1 MKVGDLAMS
10 NERKVEKTFV
20 DLFAGVGGFRLG
32 MEAAGHKCVGFVEI
46 DKYAR
51 ISYTA
56 IHQTEGEFEGH
67 DITSISD
74 DVIRSIGRVDI
85 ITGGFPCQAFSIAG
99 KRRGFEDTRGTLF
112 FEIMRW
118 ATVLKPETLF
128 LENVPGLLSHD
139 EGITFETILR
149 KMDEAGYDAE
159 WDCLNACQFGV
170 PQSRERIF
178 LVGHSRK
185 GRRRKVF
192 PIERCNEQAN
202 LERINKINRI
212 YNHSQVLFP
221 NSEEAFSFAQKMTC
235 IPVLSPEREE
245 ERQNGRRFK
254 TQGEPAFTL
263 TAQDRHGIILSGE
276 LEGTGREQSN
286 RVYSEKGLAPTLTT
300 MQGGGQEPKVMIEG
314 NINPSRIGM
323 NGNVFSDEGL
333 SPTITTNKGEG
344 LKIRIREATKKGYA
358 EAAKYDGINLSMPES
373 ETRRGR
379 VAKQMTSTLDT
390 GCQQGVVVEE
400 IRIRKL
406 TPRECWRLQGFP
418 DWAYDAA
425 AKVNSNSQLYKQ
437 AGNSVAV
444 PVIVAI
450 AERL

>member
-10 NERKVEKTFV
+10 NERKVVKTFV

-51 ISYTA
+51 TSYTA

-74 DVIRSIGRVDI
+74 DLIRSIGRVDI

-118 ATVLKPETLF
+118 AAILKPETLF

-149 KMDEAGYDAE
+149 KMDAAGYDAE

-178 LVGHSRK
+178 LIGHSRK
-185 GRRRKVF
+185 GCRRKVF
-192 PIERCNEQAN
+192 PLERCNEQAN
-202 LERINKINRI
+202 LERIKKINRI
-212 YNHSQVLFP
+212 NNHSQVLFP
-221 NSEEAFSFAQKMTC
+221 KSEEAFSFAQKTTC

-245 ERQNGRRFK
+245 KRQNGRRFK

-263 TAQDRHGIILSGE
+263 TAQDRHGIILS
-276 LEGTGREQSN
+276 S
-286 RVYSEKGLAPTLTT
+286 
-300 MQGGGQEPKVMIEG
+300 EPKSKVLLEG
-314 NINPSRIGM
+314 NINPSSKGM

-400 IRIRKL
+400 MRIRKL
-406 TPRECWRLQGFP
+406 TPLECWRLQGFP
-418 DWAYDAA
+418 DWAFAAA

-437 AGNSVAV
+437 AGNSVAI

-450 AERL
+450 AESL

>member
-32 MEAAGHKCVGFVEI
+32 MEAAGHKCVGYVEI

-51 ISYTA
+51 ISYNA

-85 ITGGFPCQAFSIAG
+85 IAGGFPCQAFSIAG

-118 ATVLKPETLF
+118 ATVLKPKTLF

-159 WDCLNACQFGV
+159 WDCLNACHFGV
-170 PQSRERIF
+170 SQSRERIF

-202 LERINKINRI
+202 LERIKKINRI
-212 YNHSQVLFP
+212 NNHSQVLFSK
-221 NSEEAFSFAQKMTC
+221 SEEAFSFVQKTTC
-235 IPVLSPEREE
+235 IPILSPEREE
-245 ERQNGRRFK
+245 KR
-254 TQGEPAFTL
+254 
-263 TAQDRHGIILSGE
+263 
-276 LEGTGREQSN
+276 
-286 RVYSEKGLAPTLTT
+286 LAPTLTT
-300 MQGGGQEPKVMIEG
+300 MQGGGQEPKVLL
-314 NINPSRIGM
+314 
-323 NGNVFSDEGL
+323 V
-333 SPTITTNKGEG
+333 
-344 LKIRIREATKKGYA
+344 REATKKGYA

-418 DWAYDAA
+418 DWAFDAA

-450 AERL
+450 AENL

>member
-1 MKVGDLAMS
+1 MS
-10 NERKVEKTFV
+10 NERKEEKTFV

-32 MEAAGHKCVGFVEI
+32 MEAAGHKCVGYVEI

-51 ISYTA
+51 TSYNA
-56 IHQTEGEFEGH
+56 IHQTEGEFKGH

-74 DVIRSIGRVDI
+74 DLIRSIGRVDI

-159 WDCLNACQFGV
+159 WDCLNACHFGV

-178 LVGHSRK
+178 LIGHSRK

-212 YNHSQVLFP
+212 NNHSQVLFRH
-221 NSEEAFSFAQKMTC
+221 SEEAFSFVQKTTC

-245 ERQNGRRFK
+245 KRQNGRRFK
-254 TQGEPAFTL
+254 TQGEPAFTI
-263 TAQDRHGIILSGE
+263 TAQDRHGIIVSGE

-286 RVYSEKGLAPTLTT
+286 RVYSEKGLAPTLST
-300 MQGGGQEPKVMIEG
+300 MQGGGQEPKVLL
-314 NINPSRIGM
+314 
-323 NGNVFSDEGL
+323 V
-333 SPTITTNKGEG
+333 
-344 LKIRIREATKKGYA
+344 REATKKGYA

-418 DWAYDAA
+418 DWAFEAA

-437 AGNSVAV
+437 AGNSVAI

>member
-32 MEAAGHKCVGFVEI
+32 MEAAGHKCVGYVEI

-51 ISYTA
+51 TSYNA
-56 IHQTEGEFEGH
+56 IHQTEGEFKGH
-67 DITSISD
+67 DITSIAD
-74 DVIRSIGRVDI
+74 DVIRSVGRVDI
-85 ITGGFPCQAFSIAG
+85 ITGGFPCQAFSVAG

-159 WDCLNACQFGV
+159 WDCLNACHFGV

-202 LERINKINRI
+202 LERIKKINRI
-212 YNHSQVLFP
+212 NNHSQVLFSK
-221 NSEEAFSFAQKMTC
+221 SEEAFSFVQKTTC
-235 IPVLSPEREE
+235 IPILSPEREE
-245 ERQNGRRFK
+245 KRQNGRRFK
-254 TQGEPAFTL
+254 TQGEPAFTI
-263 TAQDRHGIILSGE
+263 TAQDRHGIIVSGE

-300 MQGGGQEPKVMIEG
+300 MQGGGQEPKVLL
-314 NINPSRIGM
+314 
-323 NGNVFSDEGL
+323 V
-333 SPTITTNKGEG
+333 
-344 LKIRIREATKKGYA
+344 REATKKGYA

-418 DWAYDAA
+418 DWAFDAA

-450 AERL
+450 AENL

>member
-1 MKVGDLAMS
+1 MS
-10 NERKVEKTFV
+10 NERKVVKTFV

-51 ISYTA
+51 TSYTA

-74 DVIRSIGRVDI
+74 DLIRSIGRVDI

-118 ATVLKPETLF
+118 AAILKPETLF

-149 KMDEAGYDAE
+149 KMDAAGYDAE

-178 LVGHSRK
+178 LIGHSRK
-185 GRRRKVF
+185 GCRRKVF
-192 PIERCNEQAN
+192 PLERCNEQAN
-202 LERINKINRI
+202 LERIKKINRI
-212 YNHSQVLFP
+212 NNHSQVLFP
-221 NSEEAFSFAQKMTC
+221 KSEEAFSFAQKTTC

-245 ERQNGRRFK
+245 KRQIGRRFK

-263 TAQDRHGIILSGE
+263 TAQDRHGIILS
-276 LEGTGREQSN
+276 S
-286 RVYSEKGLAPTLTT
+286 
-300 MQGGGQEPKVMIEG
+300 EPKSKVLLEG
-314 NINPSRIGM
+314 NINPSSKGM

-344 LKIRIREATKKGYA
+344 LKIRIREATRKGYA

-400 IRIRKL
+400 MRIRKL
-406 TPRECWRLQGFP
+406 TPLECWRLQGFP
-418 DWAYDAA
+418 DWAFAAA

>member
-118 ATVLKPETLF
+118 AAILKPETLF

-178 LVGHSRK
+178 LIGHSRK

-221 NSEEAFSFAQKMTC
+221 NSEEAFSFAKKKTC

-245 ERQNGRRFK
+245 KRQNGRRFK
-254 TQGEPAFTL
+254 TQGEPAFTI
-263 TAQDRHGIILSGE
+263 TAQDRHGIILSS
-276 LEGTGREQSN
+276 EQKS
-286 RVYSEKGLAPTLTT
+286 
-300 MQGGGQEPKVMIEG
+300 KVLLKG
-314 NINPSRIGM
+314 NINPSSKGM

-344 LKIRIREATKKGYA
+344 LKIRIREATKKGYT

-450 AERL
+450 AECL

>member
-32 MEAAGHKCVGFVEI
+32 MEAAGHKCVGYVEI

-51 ISYTA
+51 TSYNA
-56 IHQTEGEFEGH
+56 IHQTEGEFKGH

-85 ITGGFPCQAFSIAG
+85 ITGGFPCQAFSVAG

-159 WDCLNACQFGV
+159 WDCLNACHFGV

-212 YNHSQVLFP
+212 NNHLQVLFRH
-221 NSEEAFSFAQKMTC
+221 SEEAFSFVQKTTC

-245 ERQNGRRFK
+245 KRQNGRRFK
-254 TQGEPAFTL
+254 TQGEPAFTI
-263 TAQDRHGIILSGE
+263 TAQDRHGIIVSGE

-300 MQGGGQEPKVMIEG
+300 MQGGGQEPKVLL
-314 NINPSRIGM
+314 
-323 NGNVFSDEGL
+323 V
-333 SPTITTNKGEG
+333 
-344 LKIRIREATKKGYA
+344 REATKKGYV

-373 ETRRGR
+373 ETIRGR

-418 DWAYDAA
+418 DWAFAAA

-450 AERL
+450 AENL

>member
-32 MEAAGHKCVGFVEI
+32 MEAAGHKCVGYVEL

-51 ISYTA
+51 TSYTA

-85 ITGGFPCQAFSIAG
+85 IAGGFPCQAFSIAG

-159 WDCLNACQFGV
+159 WDCLNACHFGV

-178 LVGHSRK
+178 LIGHSRK
-185 GRRRKVF
+185 ERRRKVF

-202 LERINKINRI
+202 LERINKINKI
-212 YNHSQVLFP
+212 YNHSQALFP
-221 NSEEAFSFAQKMTC
+221 ESEEAFSFVQKTTC
-235 IPVLSPEREE
+235 IPILSPEREE
-245 ERQNGRRFK
+245 KRQNGRRFK
-254 TQGEPAFTL
+254 TQGEPAFTI
-263 TAQDRHGIILSGE
+263 TAQDRHGIIVSGE

-300 MQGGGQEPKVMIEG
+300 MQGGGQEPKVLL
-314 NINPSRIGM
+314 
-323 NGNVFSDEGL
+323 V
-333 SPTITTNKGEG
+333 
-344 LKIRIREATKKGYA
+344 REATKKGYA
-358 EAAKYDGINLSMPES
+358 EAAKYDVINLSMPES

-418 DWAYDAA
+418 DWAFDAA

-450 AERL
+450 AECL

>member
-1 MKVGDLAMS
+1 
-10 NERKVEKTFV
+10 
-20 DLFAGVGGFRLG
+20 
-32 MEAAGHKCVGFVEI
+32 
-46 DKYAR
+46 AR
-51 ISYTA
+51 TSYNA
-56 IHQTEGEFEGH
+56 IHQTEGEFKGH

-74 DVIRSIGRVDI
+74 DLIRSIGRVDI

-118 ATVLKPETLF
+118 AAILKPETLF

-149 KMDEAGYDAE
+149 KMDAAGYDAE

-178 LVGHSRK
+178 LIGHSRK
-185 GRRRKVF
+185 GCRRKVF
-192 PIERCNEQAN
+192 PLERCNEQAN
-202 LERINKINRI
+202 LERINKINKI
-212 YNHSQVLFP
+212 YDHSQVLFP
-221 NSEEAFSFAQKMTC
+221 ESEEAFSFAQKTTC

-245 ERQNGRRFK
+245 KRQNGRRFK

-263 TAQDRHGIILSGE
+263 TAQDRHGLILS
-276 LEGTGREQSN
+276 S
-286 RVYSEKGLAPTLTT
+286 
-300 MQGGGQEPKVMIEG
+300 EPKSKVLLEG
-314 NINPSRIGM
+314 NINPSSKGM
-323 NGNVFSDEGL
+323 NGNVFSEQGL

-358 EAAKYDGINLSMPES
+358 EAARYDGINLSMPKS

-400 IRIRKL
+400 MRIRKL
-406 TPRECWRLQGFP
+406 TPLECWRLQGFP
-418 DWAYDAA
+418 DWAFAAA

-450 AERL
+450 AENL

>member
-1 MKVGDLAMS
+1 MS

-32 MEAAGHKCVGFVEI
+32 MEAAGHKCVGYVEI

-51 ISYTA
+51 TSYNA
-56 IHQTEGEFEGH
+56 IHQTEGEFKGH

-118 ATVLKPETLF
+118 AAILKPETLF

-149 KMDEAGYDAE
+149 KMDAAGYDAE

-178 LVGHSRK
+178 LIGHSRK
-185 GRRRKVF
+185 GCRRKVF
-192 PIERCNEQAN
+192 PLERCNEQVN

-212 YNHSQVLFP
+212 NNHSQVLFP
-221 NSEEAFSFAQKMTC
+221 ESEEAFSFVQKTTC

-245 ERQNGRRFK
+245 KRQNGRRFK

-263 TAQDRHGIILSGE
+263 TAQDRHGIILS
-276 LEGTGREQSN
+276 S
-286 RVYSEKGLAPTLTT
+286 
-300 MQGGGQEPKVMIEG
+300 EPKSKVLLEG
-314 NINPSRIGM
+314 NINPSSKGM

-418 DWAYDAA
+418 DWAFDAA

-450 AERL
+450 AENL

>member
-1 MKVGDLAMS
+1 MS

-32 MEAAGHKCVGFVEI
+32 MEAAGHKCVGYVEI

-51 ISYTA
+51 TSYTA

-118 ATVLKPETLF
+118 ATVLEPETLF

-159 WDCLNACQFGV
+159 WDCLNACHFGV

-202 LERINKINRI
+202 LERIKKINRI
-212 YNHSQVLFP
+212 NNHSQVLFSK
-221 NSEEAFSFAQKMTC
+221 SEEAFSFVQKTTC
-235 IPVLSPEREE
+235 IPILSPEREE
-245 ERQNGRRFK
+245 KRQNGRRFK
-254 TQGEPAFTL
+254 TQGEPAFTI
-263 TAQDRHGIILSGE
+263 TAQDRHGIIVSGE

-300 MQGGGQEPKVMIEG
+300 MQGGGQEPKVLL
-314 NINPSRIGM
+314 
-323 NGNVFSDEGL
+323 V
-333 SPTITTNKGEG
+333 
-344 LKIRIREATKKGYA
+344 REATKKGYA
-358 EAAKYDGINLSMPES
+358 EAVKYDGINLSMPES

-400 IRIRKL
+400 MRIRKL
-406 TPRECWRLQGFP
+406 TPLECWRLQGFP
-418 DWAYDAA
+418 DWAFAAA

-450 AERL
+450 AENL

>member
-10 NERKVEKTFV
+10 NERKVVKTFV

-51 ISYTA
+51 TSYTA

-74 DVIRSIGRVDI
+74 DLIRSIGRVDI

-118 ATVLKPETLF
+118 AAILKPETLF

-149 KMDEAGYDAE
+149 KMDAAGYDAE

-178 LVGHSRK
+178 LIGHSRK
-185 GRRRKVF
+185 GCRRKVF
-192 PIERCNEQAN
+192 PLERCNEQVN

-212 YNHSQVLFP
+212 NNHSQVLFP
-221 NSEEAFSFAQKMTC
+221 ESEEAFSFVQKTTC

-245 ERQNGRRFK
+245 KRQNGRRFK

-263 TAQDRHGIILSGE
+263 TAQDRHGIILS
-276 LEGTGREQSN
+276 S
-286 RVYSEKGLAPTLTT
+286 
-300 MQGGGQEPKVMIEG
+300 EPKSKVLLEG
-314 NINPSRIGM
+314 NINPSSKGM

-418 DWAYDAA
+418 DWAFDAA

>member
-1 MKVGDLAMS
+1 MS
-10 NERKVEKTFV
+10 NERKVVKTFV

-51 ISYTA
+51 TSYTA

-74 DVIRSIGRVDI
+74 DLIRSIGRVDI

-118 ATVLKPETLF
+118 AAILKPETLF

-149 KMDEAGYDAE
+149 KMDAAGYDAE

-178 LVGHSRK
+178 LIGHSRK
-185 GRRRKVF
+185 GCRRKVF
-192 PIERCNEQAN
+192 PLERCNEQAN
-202 LERINKINRI
+202 LERIKKINRI
-212 YNHSQVLFP
+212 NNHSQVLFP
-221 NSEEAFSFAQKMTC
+221 KSEEAFSFAQKTTC

-245 ERQNGRRFK
+245 KRQNGRRFK

-263 TAQDRHGIILSGE
+263 TAQDRHGIILS
-276 LEGTGREQSN
+276 S
-286 RVYSEKGLAPTLTT
+286 
-300 MQGGGQEPKVMIEG
+300 EPKSKVLLEG
-314 NINPSRIGM
+314 NINPSSKGM

-400 IRIRKL
+400 MRIRKL
-406 TPRECWRLQGFP
+406 TPLECWRLQGFP
-418 DWAYDAA
+418 DWAFAAA

>member
-1 MKVGDLAMS
+1 MS
-10 NERKVEKTFV
+10 NERKVVKTFV

-51 ISYTA
+51 ISYNA
-56 IHQTEGEFEGH
+56 IHQTEGEFKGH

-74 DVIRSIGRVDI
+74 DLIRSIGRVDI

-118 ATVLKPETLF
+118 AAILKPETLF

-149 KMDEAGYDAE
+149 KMDAAGYDAE

-178 LVGHSRK
+178 LIGHSRK
-185 GRRRKVF
+185 GCRRKVF
-192 PIERCNEQAN
+192 PLERCNEQAN
-202 LERINKINRI
+202 LERIKKINRI
-212 YNHSQVLFP
+212 NNHSQVLFSK
-221 NSEEAFSFAQKMTC
+221 SEEAFSFVQKTTC
-235 IPVLSPEREE
+235 IPILSPEREE
-245 ERQNGRRFK
+245 KRQNGRRFK
-254 TQGEPAFTL
+254 TQGEPAFTI
-263 TAQDRHGIILSGE
+263 TAQDRHGIIVSGE

-300 MQGGGQEPKVMIEG
+300 MQGGGQEPKVLL
-314 NINPSRIGM
+314 
-323 NGNVFSDEGL
+323 V
-333 SPTITTNKGEG
+333 
-344 LKIRIREATKKGYA
+344 REATKKGYA

-390 GCQQGVVVEE
+390 GCQQGGVVEE

-418 DWAYDAA
+418 DWAFDAA

-450 AERL
+450 AENL

>member
-1 MKVGDLAMS
+1 MS
-10 NERKVEKTFV
+10 NERKVVKTFV

-51 ISYTA
+51 TSYTA

-74 DVIRSIGRVDI
+74 DLIRSIGRVDI

-118 ATVLKPETLF
+118 AAILKPETLF

-149 KMDEAGYDAE
+149 KMDAAGYDAE

-178 LVGHSRK
+178 LIGHSRK
-185 GRRRKVF
+185 GCRRKVF
-192 PIERCNEQAN
+192 PLERCNEQAN
-202 LERINKINRI
+202 LERIKKINRI
-212 YNHSQVLFP
+212 NNHSQVLFP
-221 NSEEAFSFAQKMTC
+221 KSEEAFSFAQKTTC

-245 ERQNGRRFK
+245 KRQNGRRFK

-263 TAQDRHGIILSGE
+263 TAQDRHGIILS
-276 LEGTGREQSN
+276 S
-286 RVYSEKGLAPTLTT
+286 
-300 MQGGGQEPKVMIEG
+300 EPKSKVLLEG
-314 NINPSRIGM
+314 NINPSSKGM

-400 IRIRKL
+400 MRIRKL
-406 TPRECWRLQGFP
+406 TPLECWRLQGFP
-418 DWAYDAA
+418 DWAFAAA

-450 AERL
+450 AENL

>member
-32 MEAAGHKCVGFVEI
+32 MEAAGHKCVGYVEI

-51 ISYTA
+51 ISYNA
-56 IHQTEGEFEGH
+56 IHQTEGEFKGH

-74 DVIRSIGRVDI
+74 DLIRSIGRVDI

-118 ATVLKPETLF
+118 AAILKPETLF

-149 KMDEAGYDAE
+149 KMDAAGYDAE

-178 LVGHSRK
+178 LIGHSRK
-185 GRRRKVF
+185 GCRRKVF
-192 PIERCNEQAN
+192 PLERCNEQAN
-202 LERINKINRI
+202 LERINKINKI
-212 YNHSQVLFP
+212 YDHSQVLFP
-221 NSEEAFSFAQKMTC
+221 ESEEAFSFAQKTTC

-245 ERQNGRRFK
+245 KRQNGRRFK
-254 TQGEPAFTL
+254 TQGEPAFTI
-263 TAQDRHGIILSGE
+263 TAQDRHGIIVSGE

-300 MQGGGQEPKVMIEG
+300 MQGGGQEPKVLL
-314 NINPSRIGM
+314 
-323 NGNVFSDEGL
+323 V
-333 SPTITTNKGEG
+333 
-344 LKIRIREATKKGYA
+344 REATKKGYA
-358 EAAKYDGINLSMPES
+358 EAAKYNGINLSMPES

-400 IRIRKL
+400 MRIRKL
-406 TPRECWRLQGFP
+406 TPLECWRLQGFP
-418 DWAYDAA
+418 DWAFAAA

-450 AERL
+450 AENL

>member
-10 NERKVEKTFV
+10 NERKVVKTFV

-51 ISYTA
+51 TSYTA

-74 DVIRSIGRVDI
+74 DLIRSIGRVDI

-118 ATVLKPETLF
+118 AAILKPETLF

-149 KMDEAGYDAE
+149 KMDAAGYDAE

-178 LVGHSRK
+178 LIGHSRK
-185 GRRRKVF
+185 GCRRKVF
-192 PIERCNEQAN
+192 PLERCNEQAN
-202 LERINKINRI
+202 LERIKKINRI
-212 YNHSQVLFP
+212 NNHSQVLFP
-221 NSEEAFSFAQKMTC
+221 KSEEAFSFAQKTTC

-245 ERQNGRRFK
+245 KRQNGRRFK

-263 TAQDRHGIILSGE
+263 TAQDRHGIILS
-276 LEGTGREQSN
+276 S
-286 RVYSEKGLAPTLTT
+286 
-300 MQGGGQEPKVMIEG
+300 EPKSKVLLEG
-314 NINPSRIGM
+314 NINPSSKGM

-344 LKIRIREATKKGYA
+344 LKIRIREATRKGYA

-400 IRIRKL
+400 MRIRKL
-406 TPRECWRLQGFP
+406 TPLECWRLQGFP
-418 DWAYDAA
+418 DWAVAAA

>member
-1 MKVGDLAMS
+1 MAMS

-51 ISYTA
+51 ISYTT

-118 ATVLKPETLF
+118 AAILKPETLF

-178 LVGHSRK
+178 LIGHSRT

-202 LERINKINRI
+202 LERINKINKI
-212 YNHSQVLFP
+212 YDHSQVLFP
-221 NSEEAFSFAQKMTC
+221 ESEEAFSFVQKTTC
-235 IPVLSPEREE
+235 IPILSPEREE
-245 ERQNGRRFK
+245 KRQNGRRFK
-254 TQGEPAFTL
+254 TQGEPAFTI
-263 TAQDRHGIILSGE
+263 TAQDRHGIIVSGE

-286 RVYSEKGLAPTLTT
+286 RVYSEKGLAPTLST
-300 MQGGGQEPKVMIEG
+300 MQGGGQEPKVLL
-314 NINPSRIGM
+314 
-323 NGNVFSDEGL
+323 V
-333 SPTITTNKGEG
+333 
-344 LKIRIREATKKGYA
+344 REATKKGYA

-373 ETRRGR
+373 GTRRGR
-379 VAKQMTSTLDT
+379 VGKQMTSTLDT

-418 DWAYDAA
+418 DWAFDAA

-450 AERL
+450 AENL

>member
-1 MKVGDLAMS
+1 MS

-32 MEAAGHKCVGFVEI
+32 MEAAGHKCVGYVEI

-51 ISYTA
+51 ISYNA
-56 IHQTEGEFEGH
+56 IHQTEGEFKGH

-74 DVIRSIGRVDI
+74 DLIRSIGRVDI

-118 ATVLKPETLF
+118 AAILKPETLF

-149 KMDEAGYDAE
+149 KMDAAGYDAE

-178 LVGHSRK
+178 LIGHSRK
-185 GRRRKVF
+185 GCRRKVF
-192 PIERCNEQAN
+192 PLERCNEQAN
-202 LERINKINRI
+202 LERINKINKI
-212 YNHSQVLFP
+212 YDHSQVLFP
-221 NSEEAFSFAQKMTC
+221 ESEEAFSFAQKTTC

-245 ERQNGRRFK
+245 KRQNGRRFK
-254 TQGEPAFTL
+254 TQGEPAFTI
-263 TAQDRHGIILSGE
+263 TAQDRHGIIVSGE

-300 MQGGGQEPKVMIEG
+300 MQGGGQEPKVLL
-314 NINPSRIGM
+314 
-323 NGNVFSDEGL
+323 V
-333 SPTITTNKGEG
+333 
-344 LKIRIREATKKGYA
+344 REATKKGYA
-358 EAAKYDGINLSMPES
+358 EAAKYNGINLSMPES

-400 IRIRKL
+400 MRIRKL
-406 TPRECWRLQGFP
+406 TPLECWRLQGFP
-418 DWAYDAA
+418 DWAFAAA

-450 AERL
+450 AENL

>member
-118 ATVLKPETLF
+118 AAILKPETLF

-149 KMDEAGYDAE
+149 KMDAAGYDAE

-178 LVGHSRK
+178 LIGHSRK
-185 GRRRKVF
+185 GCRRKVF
-192 PIERCNEQAN
+192 PLERCNEQVN

-212 YNHSQVLFP
+212 KNHSQVLFP
-221 NSEEAFSFAQKMTC
+221 ESEEAFSFVQKTTC

-245 ERQNGRRFK
+245 KRQNGRRFK

-263 TAQDRHGIILSGE
+263 TAQDRHGIILS
-276 LEGTGREQSN
+276 S
-286 RVYSEKGLAPTLTT
+286 
-300 MQGGGQEPKVMIEG
+300 EPKSKVLLEG
-314 NINPSRIGM
+314 NINPSSKGM

-418 DWAYDAA
+418 DWAFDAA

>member
-32 MEAAGHKCVGFVEI
+32 MEAAGHKCVGYVEI

-51 ISYTA
+51 ISYNA
-56 IHQTEGEFEGH
+56 IHQTEGEFKGH

-74 DVIRSIGRVDI
+74 DLIRSIGRVDI

-118 ATVLKPETLF
+118 AAILKPETLF

-149 KMDEAGYDAE
+149 KMDAAGYDAE

-178 LVGHSRK
+178 LIGHSRK
-185 GRRRKVF
+185 GCRRKVF
-192 PIERCNEQAN
+192 PLERCNEQAN
-202 LERINKINRI
+202 LERIKKINRI
-212 YNHSQVLFP
+212 NNHSQVLFSK
-221 NSEEAFSFAQKMTC
+221 SEEAFSFVQKTTC
-235 IPVLSPEREE
+235 IPILSPEREE
-245 ERQNGRRFK
+245 KRQNGRRFK
-254 TQGEPAFTL
+254 AQGEPAFTI
-263 TAQDRHGIILSGE
+263 TAQDRHGIIVSGE

-300 MQGGGQEPKVMIEG
+300 MQGGGQEPKVLL
-314 NINPSRIGM
+314 
-323 NGNVFSDEGL
+323 V
-333 SPTITTNKGEG
+333 
-344 LKIRIREATKKGYA
+344 REATKKGYA

-406 TPRECWRLQGFP
+406 TPLECWRLQGFP
-418 DWAYDAA
+418 DWAFAAA

-437 AGNSVAV
+437 AGNSVAI

-450 AERL
+450 AENL

>member
-1 MKVGDLAMS
+1 MS

-32 MEAAGHKCVGFVEI
+32 MEAAGHKCVGYVEI

-51 ISYTA
+51 ISYNA
-56 IHQTEGEFEGH
+56 IHQTEGEFKGH

-74 DVIRSIGRVDI
+74 DLIRSIGRVDI

-159 WDCLNACQFGV
+159 WDCLNACHFGV
-170 PQSRERIF
+170 PQTRERIF

-202 LERINKINRI
+202 LERIKKINRI
-212 YNHSQVLFP
+212 NNHSQVLFSK
-221 NSEEAFSFAQKMTC
+221 SEEAFSFAQKTTC
-235 IPVLSPEREE
+235 IPILSPEREE
-245 ERQNGRRFK
+245 KRQNGRRFK
-254 TQGEPAFTL
+254 AQGEPAFTI
-263 TAQDRHGIILSGE
+263 TAQDRHGIIVSGE

-300 MQGGGQEPKVMIEG
+300 MQGGGQEPKVLL
-314 NINPSRIGM
+314 
-323 NGNVFSDEGL
+323 V
-333 SPTITTNKGEG
+333 
-344 LKIRIREATKKGYA
+344 REATKKGYA

-379 VAKQMTSTLDT
+379 VAKQMASTLDT

-418 DWAYDAA
+418 DWAFDAA

-450 AERL
+450 AENL

>member
-10 NERKVEKTFV
+10 NERKAEKTFV

-51 ISYTA
+51 TSYTS

-159 WDCLNACQFGV
+159 WDCLNACHFGV

-212 YNHSQVLFP
+212 NNHSQVLFRH
-221 NSEEAFSFAQKMTC
+221 SEEAFSFVQKTTC

-245 ERQNGRRFK
+245 KRQNGRRFK
-254 TQGEPAFTL
+254 TQGEPAFTI
-263 TAQDRHGIILSGE
+263 TAQDRHGIIVSGE

-286 RVYSEKGLAPTLTT
+286 RVYSEKGLAPTLST
-300 MQGGGQEPKVMIEG
+300 MQGGGQEPKVLL
-314 NINPSRIGM
+314 
-323 NGNVFSDEGL
+323 V
-333 SPTITTNKGEG
+333 
-344 LKIRIREATKKGYA
+344 REATKKGYA

-373 ETRRGR
+373 GTRRGR
-379 VAKQMTSTLDT
+379 VAKQMRSTLDT
-390 GCQQGVVVEE
+390 GCQQGVVEE

-450 AERL
+450 AENL

>member
-1 MKVGDLAMS
+1 MS

-118 ATVLKPETLF
+118 AAILKPETLF

-178 LVGHSRK
+178 LIGHSRT

-202 LERINKINRI
+202 LERIKKINRI
-212 YNHSQVLFP
+212 NNHSQVLFP
-221 NSEEAFSFAQKMTC
+221 KSEEAFSFALKTTC

-245 ERQNGRRFK
+245 KRQNGRRFK

-263 TAQDRHGIILSGE
+263 TAQDRHGIILS
-276 LEGTGREQSN
+276 
-286 RVYSEKGLAPTLTT
+286 SESKS
-300 MQGGGQEPKVMIEG
+300 KVLLEG
-314 NINPSRIGM
+314 NINPSSKGM

-418 DWAYDAA
+418 DWAFDAA

-450 AERL
+450 AECL

>member
-32 MEAAGHKCVGFVEI
+32 MEAAGHKCVGYVEI

-51 ISYTA
+51 TSYNA
-56 IHQTEGEFEGH
+56 IHQTEGEFKGH

-85 ITGGFPCQAFSIAG
+85 ITGGFPCQAFSVAG

-159 WDCLNACQFGV
+159 WDCLNACHFGV

-202 LERINKINRI
+202 LERINKINKI
-212 YNHSQVLFP
+212 YDHSQVLFP
-221 NSEEAFSFAQKMTC
+221 ESEEAFSFVQKTTC

-245 ERQNGRRFK
+245 KRQNGRRFK

-263 TAQDRHGIILSGE
+263 TAQDRHGIILS
-276 LEGTGREQSN
+276 S
-286 RVYSEKGLAPTLTT
+286 
-300 MQGGGQEPKVMIEG
+300 EPKSKVLLEG
-314 NINPSRIGM
+314 NINPSSKGM

-344 LKIRIREATKKGYA
+344 LKIRIREATKKRYA

-418 DWAYDAA
+418 DWAFDAA

-450 AERL
+450 AENL

>member
-1 MKVGDLAMS
+1 MS

-32 MEAAGHKCVGFVEI
+32 MEAAGHKCVGYVEI

-51 ISYTA
+51 TSYNA
-56 IHQTEGEFEGH
+56 IHQTEGEFKGH

-85 ITGGFPCQAFSIAG
+85 ITGGFPCQAFSVAG

-159 WDCLNACQFGV
+159 WDCLNACHFGV

-202 LERINKINRI
+202 LERIKKINRI
-212 YNHSQVLFP
+212 NNHSQVLFSK
-221 NSEEAFSFAQKMTC
+221 SEEAFSFVQKTTC
-235 IPVLSPEREE
+235 IPILSPEREE
-245 ERQNGRRFK
+245 KRQNGRRFK
-254 TQGEPAFTL
+254 TQGEPAFTI
-263 TAQDRHGIILSGE
+263 TAQDRHGIIVSGE

-300 MQGGGQEPKVMIEG
+300 MQGGGQEPKVLL
-314 NINPSRIGM
+314 
-323 NGNVFSDEGL
+323 V
-333 SPTITTNKGEG
+333 
-344 LKIRIREATKKGYA
+344 REATKKGYA

-418 DWAYDAA
+418 DWAFAAA

-437 AGNSVAV
+437 AGNSVAI

>member
-32 MEAAGHKCVGFVEI
+32 MEAAGHKCVGYVEI

-51 ISYTA
+51 TSYTA

-85 ITGGFPCQAFSIAG
+85 IAGGFPCQAFSIAG

-159 WDCLNACQFGV
+159 WDCLNACHFGV

-178 LVGHSRK
+178 LIGHSRK
-185 GRRRKVF
+185 ERRRKVF

-202 LERINKINRI
+202 LERIKKINRI
-212 YNHSQVLFP
+212 NNHSQVLFP
-221 NSEEAFSFAQKMTC
+221 KSEEAFSFAQKTTC

-245 ERQNGRRFK
+245 KRQNGRRFK

-263 TAQDRHGIILSGE
+263 TAQDRHGIILS
-276 LEGTGREQSN
+276 S
-286 RVYSEKGLAPTLTT
+286 
-300 MQGGGQEPKVMIEG
+300 EPKSKVLLEG
-314 NINPSRIGM
+314 NINPSSKGM

-400 IRIRKL
+400 MRIRKL
-406 TPRECWRLQGFP
+406 TPLECWRLQGFP
-418 DWAYDAA
+418 DWAFAAA

>member
-10 NERKVEKTFV
+10 NERKVVKTFV

-32 MEAAGHKCVGFVEI
+32 MEAAGHKCVGYVEI

-51 ISYTA
+51 TSYNA
-56 IHQTEGEFEGH
+56 IHQTEGEFKGH

-74 DVIRSIGRVDI
+74 DLIRSIGRVDI
-85 ITGGFPCQAFSIAG
+85 ITGGFPCQAFSVAG

-159 WDCLNACQFGV
+159 WDCLNACHFGV

-202 LERINKINRI
+202 LERIKKINRI
-212 YNHSQVLFP
+212 NNHSQVLFSK
-221 NSEEAFSFAQKMTC
+221 SEEAFSFVQKTTC
-235 IPVLSPEREE
+235 IPILSPEREE
-245 ERQNGRRFK
+245 KRQNGRRFK
-254 TQGEPAFTL
+254 TQGEPAFTI
-263 TAQDRHGIILSGE
+263 TAQDRHGIIVSGE

-300 MQGGGQEPKVMIEG
+300 MQGGGQEPKVLL
-314 NINPSRIGM
+314 
-323 NGNVFSDEGL
+323 V
-333 SPTITTNKGEG
+333 
-344 LKIRIREATKKGYA
+344 REATKKGYA
-358 EAAKYDGINLSMPES
+358 EAAKYGGINLSMPES

-406 TPRECWRLQGFP
+406 TPLECWRLQGFP
-418 DWAYDAA
+418 DWAFAAA

>member
-10 NERKVEKTFV
+10 NERKVVKTFV

-51 ISYTA
+51 TSYTA

-74 DVIRSIGRVDI
+74 DLIRSIGRVDI

-118 ATVLKPETLF
+118 AAILKPETLF

-149 KMDEAGYDAE
+149 KMDAAGYDAE

-178 LVGHSRK
+178 LIGHSRK
-185 GRRRKVF
+185 GCRRKVF
-192 PIERCNEQAN
+192 PLERCNEQAN
-202 LERINKINRI
+202 LERIKKINRI
-212 YNHSQVLFP
+212 NNHSQVLFP
-221 NSEEAFSFAQKMTC
+221 KSEEAFSFAQKTTC

-245 ERQNGRRFK
+245 KRQIGRRFK

-263 TAQDRHGIILSGE
+263 TAQDRHGIILS
-276 LEGTGREQSN
+276 S
-286 RVYSEKGLAPTLTT
+286 
-300 MQGGGQEPKVMIEG
+300 EPKSKVLLEG
-314 NINPSRIGM
+314 NINPSSKGM

-344 LKIRIREATKKGYA
+344 LKIRIREATRKGYA

-400 IRIRKL
+400 MRIRKL
-406 TPRECWRLQGFP
+406 TPLECWRLQGFP
-418 DWAYDAA
+418 DWAFAAA

>member
-1 MKVGDLAMS
+1 MS

-51 ISYTA
+51 TSYTA

-67 DITSISD
+67 DITNISD
-74 DVIRSIGRVDI
+74 DLIRSIGRVDI

-118 ATVLKPETLF
+118 AAILKPETLF

-149 KMDEAGYDAE
+149 KMDAAGFDAE

-178 LVGHSRK
+178 LIGHSRK
-185 GRRRKVF
+185 GCRRKVF
-192 PIERCNEQAN
+192 PLERCNEQVN

-212 YNHSQVLFP
+212 NNHSQVLFP
-221 NSEEAFSFAQKMTC
+221 ESEEAFSFVQKTTC

-245 ERQNGRRFK
+245 KRQNGRRFK

-263 TAQDRHGIILSGE
+263 TAQDRHGIILS
-276 LEGTGREQSN
+276 S
-286 RVYSEKGLAPTLTT
+286 
-300 MQGGGQEPKVMIEG
+300 EPKSKVLLEG
-314 NINPSRIGM
+314 NINPSSKGM
-323 NGNVFSDEGL
+323 NGNIFSDEGL
-333 SPTITTNKGEG
+333 STTITTNKGEG

-418 DWAYDAA
+418 DWAFDAA

>member
-1 MKVGDLAMS
+1 MAMS

-32 MEAAGHKCVGFVEI
+32 MEAAGHKCVGYVEI

-118 ATVLKPETLF
+118 AAILKPETLF

-178 LVGHSRK
+178 LIGHSRT

-202 LERINKINRI
+202 LERINKINKI
-212 YNHSQVLFP
+212 YNHSQALFP
-221 NSEEAFSFAQKMTC
+221 ESEEAFSFVQKTTC
-235 IPVLSPEREE
+235 IPILSPEREE
-245 ERQNGRRFK
+245 KRQNGRRFK
-254 TQGEPAFTL
+254 TQGEPAFTI
-263 TAQDRHGIILSGE
+263 TAQDRHGIIVSGE

-300 MQGGGQEPKVMIEG
+300 MQGGGQEPKVLL
-314 NINPSRIGM
+314 
-323 NGNVFSDEGL
+323 V
-333 SPTITTNKGEG
+333 
-344 LKIRIREATKKGYA
+344 REATKKGY
-358 EAAKYDGINLSMPES
+358 
-373 ETRRGR
+373 
-379 VAKQMTSTLDT
+379 
-390 GCQQGVVVEE
+390 
-400 IRIRKL
+400 
-406 TPRECWRLQGFP
+406 
-418 DWAYDAA
+418 
-425 AKVNSNSQLYKQ
+425 
-437 AGNSVAV
+437 
-444 PVIVAI
+444 
-450 AERL
+450 

>member
-1 MKVGDLAMS
+1 MS

-32 MEAAGHKCVGFVEI
+32 MEAAGHKCVGYVEI

-51 ISYTA
+51 TSYNA

-128 LENVPGLLSHD
+128 LENVQGLLSHD

-159 WDCLNACQFGV
+159 WDCLNACHFGV

-178 LVGHSRK
+178 LIGHSRK
-185 GRRRKVF
+185 ERRRKVF

-202 LERINKINRI
+202 LERINKINKI
-212 YNHSQVLFP
+212 YDHSQVLFP
-221 NSEEAFSFAQKMTC
+221 ESEEAFSFARKMTC
-235 IPVLSPEREE
+235 ISVLSPEREE
-245 ERQNGRRFK
+245 KRQNGRRFK
-254 TQGEPAFTL
+254 TQGEPAFTI
-263 TAQDRHGIILSGE
+263 TAQDRHGIIVSGE

-300 MQGGGQEPKVMIEG
+300 MQVGGQEPKVLL
-314 NINPSRIGM
+314 
-323 NGNVFSDEGL
+323 V
-333 SPTITTNKGEG
+333 
-344 LKIRIREATKKGYA
+344 REATKKGYA

-418 DWAYDAA
+418 DWAFDAA

-450 AERL
+450 AEQL

>member
-1 MKVGDLAMS
+1 MS

-51 ISYTA
+51 TSYTA

-178 LVGHSRK
+178 LIGHSRK
-185 GRRRKVF
+185 GCRRKVF
-192 PIERCNEQAN
+192 PLERCNEQAN
-202 LERINKINRI
+202 LERINKINKI
-212 YNHSQVLFP
+212 YDHSQVLFP
-221 NSEEAFSFAQKMTC
+221 ESEEAFSFAQKTTC

-245 ERQNGRRFK
+245 KRQKGRRFK

-263 TAQDRHGIILSGE
+263 TAQDRHGIIVSGE

-300 MQGGGQEPKVMIEG
+300 MQGGGQEPKVLL
-314 NINPSRIGM
+314 
-323 NGNVFSDEGL
+323 V
-333 SPTITTNKGEG
+333 
-344 LKIRIREATKKGYA
+344 REATKKGYA
-358 EAAKYDGINLSMPES
+358 EAAKYDGINLSMPKS
-373 ETRRGR
+373 GTRRGR
-379 VAKQMTSTLDT
+379 VGKQMTSTLDT

-418 DWAYDAA
+418 DWAFDAA
-425 AKVNSNSQLYKQ
+425 AQVNSNSQLYKQ

>member
-1 MKVGDLAMS
+1 MS

-32 MEAAGHKCVGFVEI
+32 MEAAGHKCVGYVEI

-118 ATVLKPETLF
+118 AAILKPETLF

-178 LVGHSRK
+178 LIGHSRT

-202 LERINKINRI
+202 LERINKINKI
-212 YNHSQVLFP
+212 YNHSQALFP
-221 NSEEAFSFAQKMTC
+221 ESEEAFSFVQKTTC
-235 IPVLSPEREE
+235 IPILSPEREE
-245 ERQNGRRFK
+245 KRQNGRRFK
-254 TQGEPAFTL
+254 TQGEPAFTI
-263 TAQDRHGIILSGE
+263 TAQDRHGIIVSGE

-300 MQGGGQEPKVMIEG
+300 MQGGGQEPKVLL
-314 NINPSRIGM
+314 
-323 NGNVFSDEGL
+323 V
-333 SPTITTNKGEG
+333 
-344 LKIRIREATKKGYA
+344 REATKKGYA
-358 EAAKYDGINLSMPES
+358 EAAKYDVINLSMPES

-418 DWAYDAA
+418 DWAFDAA

-450 AERL
+450 AECL

>member
-10 NERKVEKTFV
+10 NERKVVKTFV

-51 ISYTA
+51 TSYTA

-74 DVIRSIGRVDI
+74 DLIRSIGRVDI

-118 ATVLKPETLF
+118 AAILKPETLF

-149 KMDEAGYDAE
+149 KMDAAGYDAE

-178 LVGHSRK
+178 LIGHSRK
-185 GRRRKVF
+185 GCRRKVF
-192 PIERCNEQAN
+192 PLERCNEQAN
-202 LERINKINRI
+202 LERIKKINRI
-212 YNHSQVLFP
+212 NNHSQVLFSK
-221 NSEEAFSFAQKMTC
+221 SEEAFSFVQKTTC
-235 IPVLSPEREE
+235 IPILSPEREE
-245 ERQNGRRFK
+245 KRQNGRRFK
-254 TQGEPAFTL
+254 TQGEPAFTI
-263 TAQDRHGIILSGE
+263 TAQDRHGIIVSGE

-300 MQGGGQEPKVMIEG
+300 MQGGGQEPKVLL
-314 NINPSRIGM
+314 
-323 NGNVFSDEGL
+323 V
-333 SPTITTNKGEG
+333 
-344 LKIRIREATKKGYA
+344 REATKKGYA
-358 EAAKYDGINLSMPES
+358 EAVKYDGINLSMPES

-418 DWAYDAA
+418 DWAFDAA

-450 AERL
+450 AENL

>member
-1 MKVGDLAMS
+1 MS
-10 NERKVEKTFV
+10 NERKVVKTFV

-51 ISYTA
+51 TSYTA

-74 DVIRSIGRVDI
+74 DLIRSIGRVDI

-118 ATVLKPETLF
+118 AAILKPETLF

-149 KMDEAGYDAE
+149 KMDAAGYDAE

-178 LVGHSRK
+178 LIGHSRK
-185 GRRRKVF
+185 GCRRKVF
-192 PIERCNEQAN
+192 PLERCNEQVN

-212 YNHSQVLFP
+212 NNHSQVLFP
-221 NSEEAFSFAQKMTC
+221 ESEEAFSFVQKTTC

-245 ERQNGRRFK
+245 KRQNGRRFK

-263 TAQDRHGIILSGE
+263 TAQDRHGIILS
-276 LEGTGREQSN
+276 S
-286 RVYSEKGLAPTLTT
+286 
-300 MQGGGQEPKVMIEG
+300 EPKSKVLLEG
-314 NINPSRIGM
+314 NINPSSKGM

-418 DWAYDAA
+418 DWAFDAA

-450 AERL
+450 AENL

>member
-32 MEAAGHKCVGFVEI
+32 MEAAGHKCVGYVEI

-51 ISYTA
+51 TSYNA

-128 LENVPGLLSHD
+128 LENVQGLLSHD

-159 WDCLNACQFGV
+159 WDCLNACHFGV

-178 LVGHSRK
+178 LIGHSRK
-185 GRRRKVF
+185 ERRRKVF

-202 LERINKINRI
+202 LERINKINKI
-212 YNHSQVLFP
+212 YDHSQVLFP
-221 NSEEAFSFAQKMTC
+221 ESEEAFSFARKMTC
-235 IPVLSPEREE
+235 ISVLSPEREE
-245 ERQNGRRFK
+245 KRQNGRRFK
-254 TQGEPAFTL
+254 TQGEPAFTI
-263 TAQDRHGIILSGE
+263 TAQDRHGIIVSGE

-300 MQGGGQEPKVMIEG
+300 MQGGGQEPKVLL
-314 NINPSRIGM
+314 
-323 NGNVFSDEGL
+323 V
-333 SPTITTNKGEG
+333 
-344 LKIRIREATKKGYA
+344 REATKKGYA

-418 DWAYDAA
+418 DWAFDAA

-450 AERL
+450 AENL

>member
-1 MKVGDLAMS
+1 MS
-10 NERKVEKTFV
+10 NERKVVKTFV

-51 ISYTA
+51 TSYTA

-74 DVIRSIGRVDI
+74 DLIRSIGRVDI

-118 ATVLKPETLF
+118 AAILKPETLF

-149 KMDEAGYDAE
+149 KMDAAGYDAE

-178 LVGHSRK
+178 LIGHSRK
-185 GRRRKVF
+185 GCRRKVF
-192 PIERCNEQAN
+192 PLERCNEQAN
-202 LERINKINRI
+202 LERIKKINRI
-212 YNHSQVLFP
+212 NNHSQVLFSK
-221 NSEEAFSFAQKMTC
+221 SEEAFSFVQKTTC
-235 IPVLSPEREE
+235 IPILSPEREE
-245 ERQNGRRFK
+245 KRQNGRRFK
-254 TQGEPAFTL
+254 TQGEPAFTI
-263 TAQDRHGIILSGE
+263 TAQDRHGIIVSGE

-300 MQGGGQEPKVMIEG
+300 MQGGGQEPKVLL
-314 NINPSRIGM
+314 
-323 NGNVFSDEGL
+323 V
-333 SPTITTNKGEG
+333 
-344 LKIRIREATKKGYA
+344 REATKKGYA
-358 EAAKYDGINLSMPES
+358 EAVKYDGINLSMPES

-418 DWAYDAA
+418 DWAFDAA

-450 AERL
+450 AENL

>member
-32 MEAAGHKCVGFVEI
+32 MEAAGHKCVGYVEI

-51 ISYTA
+51 TSYNA
-56 IHQTEGEFEGH
+56 IHQTEGEFKGH

-85 ITGGFPCQAFSIAG
+85 ITGGFPCQAFSVAG

-159 WDCLNACQFGV
+159 WDCLNACHFGV

-202 LERINKINRI
+202 LERIKKINRI
-212 YNHSQVLFP
+212 NNHSQVLFSK
-221 NSEEAFSFAQKMTC
+221 SEEAFSFVQKTTC
-235 IPVLSPEREE
+235 IPILSPEREE
-245 ERQNGRRFK
+245 KRQNGRRFK
-254 TQGEPAFTL
+254 TQGEPAFTI
-263 TAQDRHGIILSGE
+263 TAQDRHGIIVSGE

-300 MQGGGQEPKVMIEG
+300 MQGGGQEPKVLL
-314 NINPSRIGM
+314 
-323 NGNVFSDEGL
+323 V
-333 SPTITTNKGEG
+333 
-344 LKIRIREATKKGYA
+344 REATKKGYA

-418 DWAYDAA
+418 DWAFAAA